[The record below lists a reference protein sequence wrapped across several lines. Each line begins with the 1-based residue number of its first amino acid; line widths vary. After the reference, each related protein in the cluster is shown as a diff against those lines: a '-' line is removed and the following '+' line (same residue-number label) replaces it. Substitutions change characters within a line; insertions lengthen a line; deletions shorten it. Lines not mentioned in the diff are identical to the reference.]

1 MTNAVVCREASVDD
15 VGRLLP
21 LLRAF
26 CEHFN
31 YRFSEPQ
38 KRADVLGLLA
48 QPQLGRL
55 FLVVDRSEV
64 VGYVLLAFSFSLE
77 YGGRT
82 AFIDEFFIGA
92 AGRGRGLGKKVL
104 AFIEDVGRDLA
115 IKALLLEAEETNPR
129 AAALYE
135 KAGYAFHGRR
145 LMTRVLDSTRGY
157 K

>member
-1 MTNAVVCREASVDD
+1 MNPEICREASVRDIEC
-15 VGRLLP
+15 LMP

-26 CEHFN
+26 CEHFE

-38 KRADVLGLLA
+38 KREDVLALFA
-48 QPQLGRL
+48 QPQLGRI
-55 FLVVDRSEV
+55 FVVVDQSEV

-92 AGRGRGLGKKVL
+92 AGRGRGLGNKVL
-104 AFIEDVGRDLA
+104 AFIESFCRECS
-115 IKALLLEAEETNPR
+115 IKAVLLEAEETNPR
-129 AAALYE
+129 AAALY
-135 KAGYAFHGRR
+135 ARSGYTFHGRR
-145 LMTRVLDSTRGY
+145 LMTRVLDPARGY